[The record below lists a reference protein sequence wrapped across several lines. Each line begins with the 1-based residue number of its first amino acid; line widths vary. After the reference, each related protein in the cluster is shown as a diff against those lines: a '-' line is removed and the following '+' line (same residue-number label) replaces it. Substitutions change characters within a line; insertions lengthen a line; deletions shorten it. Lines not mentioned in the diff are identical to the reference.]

1 MDSGWHFSCSNIRKR
16 LRKDSISFTF
26 NNSAQVAPSAS
37 VSAETGVATRQRR
50 AESEQQQIRQQP

>member
-1 MDSGWHFSCSNIRKR
+1 MDNGWHFSCSNIRKR

-37 VSAETGVATRQRR
+37 V
-50 AESEQQQIRQQP
+50 